1 MPLQLDYFYGGEA
14 DQFNFYRIPKVLFI
28 DEHFKDVSVE
38 AKILYGLMLDRMS
51 LSVSNEWFDPAGRV
65 YIYFTLE
72 DAIELLCF
80 GKNKVIRLFKELID
94 IGLIERRK
102 QGQGHPARI
111 YVKNFVIK
119 RRSGSKG
126 HTAKKEQP
134 SRLPKTGS
142 PDFPNREVKTSQ
154 RRKSRLPAVESADC
168 PKANPNYTESKDT
181 DMSDTDLS
189 FLPFAP
195 SYITADCR
203 NGRESNGRIEQ
214 MDGCREEIKGNIEYE
229 HLLKARPYDE
239 ELIDGYV
246 ELMTEVCCC
255 KSEQIRIGRNKVDTA
270 VARMRMLSLTRE
282 HIVYVLDCMQ
292 QNTTSVKNVRAYMLT
307 ALYNAPSTMGQHYAL
322 QVNHDLATE

>member
-14 DQFNFYRIPKVLFI
+14 DQFNFYRIPKALFT
-28 DEHFKDVSVE
+28 DEHFKNVSVE
-38 AKILYGLMLDRMS
+38 AKVLYGLMLDRMS

-119 RRSGSKG
+119 RRSGSKVQ
-126 HTAKKEQP
+126 TAKKEQP

-142 PDFPNREVKTSQ
+142 PDFPNREVKTS
-154 RRKSRLPAVESADC
+154 RSRKSRLPAVESADC

-189 FLPFAP
+189 FISFAP
-195 SYITADCR
+195 STPRVAQSTERGR
-203 NGRESNGRIEQ
+203 NEWNEEIE
-214 MDGCREEIKGNIEYE
+214 DYRKEIKGNIEYDL
-229 HLLKARPYDE
+229 LLKDHPYDS

-246 ELMTEVCCC
+246 EIMTEVCCC
-255 KSEQIRIGRNKVDTA
+255 SSEQIRIGRSKVSTA
-270 VARMRMLSLTRE
+270 MARKRMLSLTRE
-282 HIVYVLDCMQ
+282 HIIYVLDCMKR
-292 QNTTSVKNVRAYMLT
+292 NTTNVKSVRAYMIT
-307 ALYNAPSTMGQHYAL
+307 ALYNAPVTMEQHYAL
-322 QVNHDLATE
+322 RVNHDMSQE

>member
-1 MPLQLDYFYGGEA
+1 MSEDSAPVTIFRYWGAFFVSEYFCEEATAMPLQLDYFYGGEA
-14 DQFNFYRIPKVLFI
+14 DQFNFYRIPKVLFT

-38 AKILYGLMLDRMS
+38 AKVLYGLMLDRMS
-51 LSVSNEWFDPAGRV
+51 LSVSNEWFDHAGRV

-80 GKNKVIRLFKELID
+80 GKNKAIRLFKELID

-134 SRLPKTGS
+134 SRLP
-142 PDFPNREVKTSQ
+142 
-154 RRKSRLPAVESADC
+154 AVESADC

-195 SYITADCR
+195 STPRVAQSAERDR
-203 NGRESNGRIEQ
+203 NEWN
-214 MDGCREEIKGNIEYE
+214 EEI
-229 HLLKARPYDE
+229 
-239 ELIDGYV
+239 
-246 ELMTEVCCC
+246 EV
-255 KSEQIRIGRNKVDTA
+255 
-270 VARMRMLSLTRE
+270 
-282 HIVYVLDCMQ
+282 
-292 QNTTSVKNVRAYMLT
+292 
-307 ALYNAPSTMGQHYAL
+307 
-322 QVNHDLATE
+322 